1 MSNITEA
8 LQDGLFGRGV
18 GLDSFYFTLESY
30 FHSLTEVYLCKL
42 KPLQN
47 SQRLAENDKKTAAWL
62 GCQVLF
68 SPFFCSL
75 TLKLQTV
82 EWQFSG

>member
-18 GLDSFYFTLESY
+18 GVDSFYFTLESY

-47 SQRLAENDKKTAAWL
+47 SQRLAENDKKNCCLVGLPGTIFAIFF
-62 GCQVLF
+62 VL
-68 SPFFCSL
+68 
-75 TLKLQTV
+75 
-82 EWQFSG
+82 